1 MKAKWIQTIIIFV
14 EDTETFLLKE
24 YERNWKIYKRFLIL
38 SSYNRLRYKKNSNIE
53 IWYSNFKRLEKK
65 TEKKQIIY
73 YYFMDRYFNLILH

>member
-38 SSYNRLRYKKNSNIE
+38 RSYNRLRYKKNSNDE
-53 IWYSNFKRLEKK
+53 IWYSNFKRLDKKSEKK
-65 TEKKQIIY
+65 RIIY
-73 YYFMDRYFNLILH
+73 NYFRERYFNLILH

>member
-38 SSYNRLRYKKNSNIE
+38 GSYNRLRYKKNSNGE

-73 YYFMDRYFNLILH
+73 YYFKDRYFNLILH